1 MFAIICD
8 WRCWGFPWS
17 RLELFSGA
25 VMTSIELLLRRN
37 ETLDDWWEFRRAKGE
52 WVWRAGFFSG
62 AFWIK
67 RILKKIGIW
76 VEILEVLGPA
86 VIYLFLALHLEHKL
100 KYCLHCMYM
109 NTIPP
114 VKPTVT
120 TTNFVQ
126 NGQPS
131 FPFFTSSAE
140 RSINTQRLQ
149 MTQSAAAR
157 WKRTAQK
164 SRRRSTPDISKLRH
178 CNKKE

>member
-37 ETLDDWWEFRRAKGE
+37 DTFDDWWEFRRAKGE

-67 RILKKIGIW
+67 RILKNCVRIIVIW
-76 VEILEVLGPA
+76 VTA

-109 NTIPP
+109 KTIPP

-126 NGQPS
+126 KGQPS

-164 SRRRSTPDISKLRH
+164 SLRRSTPDISKLRH
-178 CNKKE
+178 YEKKKE